1 MAAAGGSLQPTWDL
15 KRRSRTAQQDEIEQ
29 QKALMEK
36 QLKERQQRLS
46 RLSSRLTQSN
56 TGKNNLTMKL
66 KQFEVEQMNAQLE
79 ELQSAMAKE
88 EQERKEVELR
98 ERRRAQEEQQ
108 LAKKTADLERT
119 YKEMDPSAVN
129 PAISIRAQRRRT
141 ALLSLKDSIGAEEF
155 AQMEKRQAA
164 EEEKEL
170 REKNQASEATV
181 KKLADIESQIK
192 AKERAREQERLLRQ
206 KKQLEEME
214 RKLKE
219 LETGIDS
226 NQDEIGS
233 EEQLL
238 RELAKRRQEA
248 EARRKQEMD
257 ARRKQMLEEDRIRRE
272 REEALMSRKL
282 EMERKVREMEQAL
295 AEKQREKEED
305 QLRKQAEKVARMEQ
319 QLRDLDSGV
328 TNDDLNNEQ
337 MSLEYRT
344 MQKRMKE
351 MEAELSR
358 RKNGEEQALDDKMRQ
373 LREKEAMLMA
383 LEAKNSK
390 LDALFDKLGQLDK
403 LDQLFNKINAMA
415 AGGFA
420 MGGGGGGGGG
430 GAPRN
435 NSEELK
441 KEIESLQAILFNPNS
456 TEKEIADA
464 NIKLEKAMSDYE
476 KTPEYQMEVAKQKAE
491 KRAKH
496 EPLNKAAL
504 AKMKQIYNPQSVK
517 QNPELLQKIG
527 ENPEL
532 RFLFMEPETIMKLH
546 QSDFKAFSLRGLGLE
561 ELRAIRA
568 CLPAFRKDQKVQAD
582 WMEGLDNKIEEMS
595 QNGEV
600 TKKEK
605 KAPNPNAPKLK
616 IKTAPA
622 GGGGGD
628 IFAELLARKG
638 QAGGGGGGGP
648 PPAPTGAK
656 SMPPLPGSAP
666 KNPALPPLPGKGPA
680 LPPLPGK
687 GPALPP
693 LPPTAGGP
701 PPPPKPAAS
710 GGGAATGEAPPM
722 ATLDQFK
729 KVKGCLEKLLKG
741 LASAQPN
748 EKEIAQDTRV
758 AVSEIKLLAKLQKAK
773 YPEAANDVEDSAS
786 ELVVAVKA
794 VLVARK
800 TGGAELQT
808 AKSKLAQ
815 CIDQVRNQC
824 VKVLGPG
831 GAAHVK

>member
-79 ELQSAMAKE
+79 ELQNAMAKE
-88 EQERKEVELR
+88 EQERKESELR
-98 ERRRAQEEQQ
+98 ERRRQQEEQQ
-108 LAKKTADLERT
+108 LAKKNADLERM

-129 PAISIRAQRRRT
+129 PQISIRAQRRRT

-155 AQMEKRQAA
+155 AQMEKRQAL

-170 REKNQASEATV
+170 REKSQATEATA

-238 RELAKRRQEA
+238 RELEKRRKEA
-248 EARRKQEMD
+248 EARRKAEMD

-272 REEALMSRKL
+272 REEALMQRKL
-282 EMERKVREMEQAL
+282 DMERKVREMEQAL
-295 AEKQREKEED
+295 AEKQREKEEES
-305 QLRKQAEKVARMEQ
+305 LRRQAEKVARMEQ

-358 RKNGEEQALDDKMRQ
+358 RKNGEEAALDEKMRQ

-383 LEAKNSK
+383 LESKNAK

-430 GAPRN
+430 APKN
-435 NSEELK
+435 NAEELK

-532 RFLFMEPETIMKLH
+532 RFLFMEPDTIMKLH

-568 CLPAFRKDQKVQAD
+568 CLPQFRKDQKVQAD
-582 WMEGLDNKIEEMS
+582 WVEGLDNKIEEMS
-595 QNGEV
+595 ANGEV
-600 TKKEK
+600 KKEK
-605 KAPNPNAPKLK
+605 KAPNPNAPKIK

-638 QAGGGGGGGP
+638 QVGGGGGGGGP
-648 PPAPTGAK
+648 PPAPVGAK

-666 KNPALPPLPGKGPA
+666 AKNPHTVQYAMFAFKTLIIIVPG
-680 LPPLPGK
+680 LI
-687 GPALPP
+687 
-693 LPPTAGGP
+693 T
-701 PPPPKPAAS
+701 
-710 GGGAATGEAPPM
+710 
-722 ATLDQFK
+722 
-729 KVKGCLEKLLKG
+729 V
-741 LASAQPN
+741 
-748 EKEIAQDTRV
+748 
-758 AVSEIKLLAKLQKAK
+758 
-773 YPEAANDVEDSAS
+773 
-786 ELVVAVKA
+786 
-794 VLVARK
+794 
-800 TGGAELQT
+800 
-808 AKSKLAQ
+808 
-815 CIDQVRNQC
+815 
-824 VKVLGPG
+824 
-831 GAAHVK
+831 